1 MIDESLHV
9 LKGKELIVVAKNVL
23 NVSIIRHFGN
33 AFVLI
38 KLFLLH
44 YYVFMLFHWLVLT
57 ILSL

>member
-9 LKGKELIVVAKNVL
+9 LKGKELIVVAKNAL
-23 NVSIIRHFGN
+23 NVSVIHHFGN
-33 AFVLI
+33 AFALI
-38 KLFLLH
+38 KLFLLD

>member
-23 NVSIIRHFGN
+23 NVSVIRHFSN

-38 KLFLLH
+38 KLFLLD